1 MKNKITVISLL
12 SIIVFGAILI
22 SPALAAVPSEKFTV
36 QGVLKDSSGNLVSAT
51 KDFTL
56 KFYTASTSGTLRNT
70 QVFDDIVVSNGLFT
84 LTATVPYDNFFDEAL
99 FVEFSFTDADGASN
113 AETMDD
119 RVEMVGAPYSIAALK
134 AGNNFDALQHTL
146 NNATAVGVGTATP
159 GEDIEIEVSDT
170 SDPALLFDSDGNEF
184 TIGIDSNDSDKF
196 KISDNT
202 ALGTNDRFTI
212 DASGN
217 IGIGTSSPD
226 QKMSFVGGNFMQNAT
241 TPTLVGSIQDNN
253 KGGSATQIDQA
264 RDVVVSGK
272 YAYVIGN
279 VDNSLSIFDISDP
292 DSIVEEG
299 TIVDGAGTL
308 LNGATNVKVVGKYAY
323 VATGGTE
330 DGLQII
336 DVSNVNSPTAVGSLA
351 DGAGGAALN
360 GDGGMNVQIAGQ
372 YAYVTAC
379 TSGAL
384 NIISIADPT
393 APALVGKITDDGT
406 TLLACPIGL
415 WVQGKYAYVTDRTDN
430 GLEIIDISNPTS
442 PTHVGQLADVAGT
455 ALDGAFGLWVQGKYA
470 YVTAFDEGGLQIIDI
485 SNPASP
491 TAVGKVTDTGG
502 TALAGAEE
510 IFVLGRY
517 AYVASFSDSGFSVID
532 ISTPTAPTVVASV
545 VDDGTTILAQAVEL
559 FVSGK
564 FLYIV
569 AAGDD
574 SLSIFD
580 ISGIYAPAAHIGSL
594 QTSYLSVTEN
604 ALIANNLQVQSGL
617 NVGERGIHT
626 DGNMTIAGQLGIGA
640 NPLKVFHVESSE
652 IGDVGLF
659 VNTQNSAT
667 ADVLTIDLNAINTPG
682 TGNCFLVA
690 NDGNQVAFQVCGDGQ
705 DGIRFQVSSGES
717 FTVQDG
723 FLSHGSPTELTID
736 TNGDITPTQ
745 TYHQVDTFNNN
756 AASDLDTINGCTG
769 VSDAG
774 KILILTTID
783 SSRDVTIKTGTIETQ
798 GGGDMVLDT
807 TKDTASF
814 ICSGSQWLAT
824 SFSTNE

>member
-415 WVQGKYAYVTDRTDN
+415 WVQGKYAYVT
-430 GLEIIDISNPTS
+430 
-442 PTHVGQLADVAGT
+442 
-455 ALDGAFGLWVQGKYA
+455 
-470 YVTAFDEGGLQIIDI
+470 AFDEGGLQIIDI

>member
-1 MKNKITVISLL
+1 MNSTFLKNKITVISLL

-415 WVQGKYAYVTDRTDN
+415 WVQGKYAYVT
-430 GLEIIDISNPTS
+430 
-442 PTHVGQLADVAGT
+442 
-455 ALDGAFGLWVQGKYA
+455 
-470 YVTAFDEGGLQIIDI
+470 AFDEGGLQIIDI